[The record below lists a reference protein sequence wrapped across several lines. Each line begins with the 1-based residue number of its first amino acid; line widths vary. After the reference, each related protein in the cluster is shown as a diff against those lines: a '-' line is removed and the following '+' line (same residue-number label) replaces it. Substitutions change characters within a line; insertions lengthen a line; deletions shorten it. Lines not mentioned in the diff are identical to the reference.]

1 MAVFEVKTK
10 DTFEIEKKPR
20 VYFTCHPNDFD
31 KYFKK
36 VCDDI
41 FKTQDCAIYY
51 TKDMTEPISSD
62 EIDAELGRNSLFVVP
77 VTHKLL
83 STPNR
88 AMTVD
93 IAYAKI

>member
-1 MAVFEVKTK
+1 
-10 DTFEIEKKPR
+10 
-20 VYFTCHPNDFD
+20 
-31 KYFKK
+31 
-36 VCDDI
+36 
-41 FKTQDCAIYY
+41 
-51 TKDMTEPISSD
+51 MTEPISSD

-93 IAYAKI
+93 ISYAKI